1 MGTSGPKNYR
11 VADLYNG
18 MSHESGYSLFWID
31 RIVAIG
37 AVLEKDY
44 NKAIAENTV
53 TPVSSIVGTLVGI
66 TAVKERENPETA
78 LYYRLSIGN
87 EIAIAP
93 TESVLALF
101 PRTV

>member
-18 MSHESGYSLFWID
+18 LNHENGNSLFWIQ

-44 NKAIAENTV
+44 ERALAQDSV
-53 TPVSSIVGTLVGI
+53 APVSSIVGTLSGI
-66 TAVKERENPETA
+66 TAVKERGNPDTDS
-78 LYYRLSIGN
+78 YYRLSIGN
-87 EIAIAP
+87 EIVIAP

-101 PRTV
+101 PRTA